1 MIKILICGLPGSGKT
16 TLAKPLAESLK
27 AVWMNADAVR
37 TQYNDWDFSK
47 EGRMRQADRMKYLS
61 DVVVEAG
68 QIVVADFICPTE
80 ETRKEFDADFTVW
93 MDTIKKG
100 RFDDTNAMF
109 ESLTAFDYNYRITEW
124 GDDANTILSVI
135 EKMIEA
141 YPDLHFNE
149 DVIKRY
155 GL

>member
-16 TLAKPLAESLK
+16 TLAKSLAEEIDAYWL
-27 AVWMNADAVR
+27 NADAVR
-37 TQYNDWDFSK
+37 TEYNDFDFSE
-47 EGRMRQADRMKYLS
+47 EGRMRQADRMKFLA

-93 MDTIKKG
+93 MDTIQAG

-109 ESLTAFDYNYRITEW
+109 ESLTAFDYNYRVTEW
-124 GDDANTILSVI
+124 GDHADTILSVI
-135 EKMIEA
+135 K
-141 YPDLHFNE
+141 
-149 DVIKRY
+149 KRY
-155 GL
+155 KL

>member
-16 TLAKPLAESLK
+16 TLAKPLAESLN
-27 AVWMNADAVR
+27 AVWLNADAVR
-37 TQYNDWDFSK
+37 NEYKDWDFSK

-80 ETRKEFDADFTVW
+80 ETRKEFNADFTIW
-93 MDTIKKG
+93 MDTIQSG

-109 ESLTAFDYNYRITEW
+109 ESPTKCDFIVTKWENDTHIVLKDIIKN
-124 GDDANTILSVI
+124 IL
-135 EKMIEA
+135 
-141 YPDLHFNE
+141 
-149 DVIKRY
+149 
-155 GL
+155 

>member
-16 TLAKPLAESLK
+16 TLAKSLAEEIDAYWL
-27 AVWMNADAVR
+27 NADSVR
-37 TQYNDWDFSK
+37 TEYNDWDFSE
-47 EGRMRQADRMKYLS
+47 EGRIRQADRMKFLA

-93 MDTIKKG
+93 MDTIQTG

-109 ESLTAFDYNYRITEW
+109 ESLTAFDYNYRVTEW
-124 GDDANTILSVI
+124 GDHADTILSVI
-135 EKMIEA
+135 K
-141 YPDLHFNE
+141 
-149 DVIKRY
+149 KRY
-155 GL
+155 KL

>member
-16 TLAKPLAESLK
+16 TLAKPLAKSLK

-109 ESLTAFDYNYRITEW
+109 ESPTNYNYRITKW

-135 EKMIEA
+135 K
-141 YPDLHFNE
+141 
-149 DVIKRY
+149 KRY
-155 GL
+155 KL

>member
-16 TLAKPLAESLK
+16 TLAKPLAESLN
-27 AVWMNADAVR
+27 AVWLNADAVR
-37 TQYNDWDFSK
+37 NEYKDWDFSK

-80 ETRKEFDADFTVW
+80 ETRKEFNADFTIW
-93 MDTIKKG
+93 MDTIQSG

-109 ESLTAFDYNYRITEW
+109 ESPTKCDFIVTKWDNDTHIVLKDIIKN
-124 GDDANTILSVI
+124 IL
-135 EKMIEA
+135 
-141 YPDLHFNE
+141 
-149 DVIKRY
+149 
-155 GL
+155 

>member
-1 MIKILICGLPGSGKT
+1 MKILICGLPGSGKT
-16 TLAKPLAESLK
+16 TLAKPLAEELG
-27 AVWMNADAVR
+27 AYWLNADAVR
-37 TQYNDWDFSK
+37 TEYNDWDFSK

-93 MDTIKKG
+93 MDTIKAG

-109 ESLTAFDYNYRITEW
+109 ETPIKVDYHIEAW
-124 GDDANTILSVI
+124 FDDAHKQLVPVI
-135 EKMIEA
+135 RRWIKTNEK
-141 YPDLHFNE
+141 
-149 DVIKRY
+149 
-155 GL
+155 

>member
-1 MIKILICGLPGSGKT
+1 
-16 TLAKPLAESLK
+16 
-27 AVWMNADAVR
+27 
-37 TQYNDWDFSK
+37 
-47 EGRMRQADRMKYLS
+47 MRQADRMKSLA
-61 DVVVEAG
+61 DDIVKTG
-68 QIVVADFICPTE
+68 QSVVADFICPTK

-109 ESLTAFDYNYRITEW
+109 EPLTAFDYNYRITEW

-141 YPDLHFNE
+141 YPGLHFNE

-155 GL
+155 KL

>member
-47 EGRMRQADRMKYLS
+47 EGRIRQADRMKYLS

-109 ESLTAFDYNYRITEW
+109 ESPTNYNYRITKW

-135 EKMIEA
+135 K
-141 YPDLHFNE
+141 
-149 DVIKRY
+149 KRY
-155 GL
+155 KL